1 MDLLDHARNL
11 GVELQKDERFV
22 EYAKAKLALDR
33 DEALQKLIGDFN
45 LTRMNLEQ
53 QSDAEK
59 ADETKKAEQ
68 SARMREI
75 YNQIMENETMKAY
88 NDAKIVVDQMIRDIQ
103 AILSAS
109 AEGLDP
115 LTYEIP
121 KACSGSC
128 ATCGGCH

>member
-109 AEGLDP
+109 AEGMDP

-121 KACSGSC
+121 KPCSGSC